1 MAAQTINAR
10 ANFSPLRLIFG
21 KNSPRRAFLS
31 SLAGK
36 EHLNQEANG
45 TGLGYVRRQH
55 FTLVLSDAPN
65 VPLVAKKFQGSPVP
79 RLSVQRQGI

>member
-1 MAAQTINAR
+1 MNLDQYGCPNQQSAQQFKPFA
-10 ANFSPLRLIFG
+10 PHLR

-31 SLAGK
+31 SLAEK

-45 TGLGYVRRQH
+45 TDLGYVRRQH

-65 VPLVAKKFQGSPVP
+65 VP
-79 RLSVQRQGI
+79 